1 MIKREADNYFRAP
14 FTDLHSDAI
23 ATAGNSLVVA
33 KYFHVD
39 SGEDAKRTE
48 QKLEKELISLFVCY
62 VCLFMCLCMLDYLFV
77 RFFVVFFPLLPPFC
91 ANPRYLNA
99 MGSLMLKFPSNSE
112 ENKGVLFTK
121 GNTSVEIQR

>member
-1 MIKREADNYFRAP
+1 
-14 FTDLHSDAI
+14 
-23 ATAGNSLVVA
+23 
-33 KYFHVD
+33 
-39 SGEDAKRTE
+39 
-48 QKLEKELISLFVCY
+48 
-62 VCLFMCLCMLDYLFV
+62 MCLCMLDYLFV